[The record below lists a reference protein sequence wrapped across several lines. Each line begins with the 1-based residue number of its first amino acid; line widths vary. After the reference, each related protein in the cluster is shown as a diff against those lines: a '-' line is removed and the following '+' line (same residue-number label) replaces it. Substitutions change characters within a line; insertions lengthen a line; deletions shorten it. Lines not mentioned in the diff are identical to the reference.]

1 VLAQL
6 RYGQAEAEAGRL
18 PQKISARARS
28 AVQERAPA
36 ACEESGKRLQMF
48 MNFCEH
54 QKHTQKVKVVFK
66 VVIFEIDKGQATRV
80 RGKTGAFHF
89 KRCEKGKRS
98 FCQDRLGMSHK
109 KR

>member
-1 VLAQL
+1 LNELLLTCSWL

-48 MNFCEH
+48 MIFCEH
-54 QKHTQKVKVVFK
+54 QKHTQKVKFVFK
-66 VVIFEIDKGQATRV
+66 VVLFPGADRNRQGA
-80 RGKTGAFHF
+80 GHTGA
-89 KRCEKGKRS
+89 
-98 FCQDRLGMSHK
+98 
-109 KR
+109 